1 MPAMLLIPVVVQDLR
16 PPQRALLVAL
26 FTPAFTVVTI
36 GLVPALLLLPFL
48 PGGTDRA
55 IRLIRELATFA
66 RNLLTH
72 S

>member
-1 MPAMLLIPVVVQDLR
+1 MPTMLLIPVIIRDLR

-26 FTPAFTVVTI
+26 LTPAFTVVTL

-55 IRLIRELATFA
+55 IKLIRELTTFA